1 MTHFFCFGILCRHK
15 GEKMLEI
22 ITPSGKVGWLNWD
35 FLAKSLEIGDNFI
48 LKTIDNMIGFY
59 ILDDKHY
66 YYGDLNDELNLQY
79 YHCGAYETL
88 ILPPQSVVFY
98 SKQELLNMLCE
109 QYEKATSKSIL
120 SIFETKQKTD
130 KRTKK

>member
-1 MTHFFCFGILCRHK
+1 
-15 GEKMLEI
+15 MLEI
-22 ITPSGKVGWLNWD
+22 ITPGGKVGWLNWD

-48 LKTIDNMIGFY
+48 LNTIDNMIGFS

-98 SKQELLNMLCE
+98 SKQELLNMFCE
-109 QYEKATSKSIL
+109 QYEKATNKSIL

-130 KRTKK
+130 KRAKK